1 MIISQIK
8 EANHMTRKP
17 IMTRE
22 AKLLTVMINNENF
35 SKKDRQKKYNKS
47 IKV

>member
-1 MIISQIK
+1 
-8 EANHMTRKP
+8 MTRKP

-22 AKLLTVMINNENF
+22 AKLLIVMINNENF

>member
-8 EANHMTRKP
+8 EAKHMTRKL
-17 IMTRE
+17 IMTRQ
-22 AKLLTVMINNENF
+22 AKLLIFMINNENF
-35 SKKDRQKKYNKS
+35 SKKDRQKKYNK